1 MGEGFPSH
9 LSRRGPPMT
18 GRRIRI
24 GTRGSPLALAQTE
37 IARARLATAMP
48 ALAEPDGCEVVV
60 IRTTGDKVRDRP
72 LADVGGKGL
81 FSKEIDEAM
90 LAGRIDLAVHSVKD
104 LPTWLPA
111 GILLG
116 AVLPREDPRDVLI
129 ASAARIVD
137 LPPGAVVGTSS
148 LRRRAQ
154 VLARRP
160 DLRVV
165 PLRGNVHTRLHK
177 ALSGEVAATLLA
189 RAGLRRLGL
198 GDVGTV
204 LNPEEMLPAVG
215 QGAIGVTCREDDA
228 EMRALL
234 ATTSHRGAAA
244 EVSAERAM
252 LAALDGSCRTP
263 IGGLA
268 RADPAGLHLRGLV
281 ARPDGS
287 RLLAGERHGP
297 VDAGETMGTHLGKE
311 LRRRAG
317 PGFFDA

>member
-1 MGEGFPSH
+1 MS
-9 LSRRGPPMT
+9 
-18 GRRIRI
+18 GRCILI

-37 IARARLATAMP
+37 IVRARLAIAVP
-48 ALAEPDGCEVVV
+48 ALAEPGGYQVVV
-60 IRTTGDKVRDRP
+60 IRTTGDKVQDRP
-72 LADVGGKGL
+72 LAEIGGKGL

-111 GILLG
+111 GILIG

-160 DLRVV
+160 DLRLV
-165 PLRGNVHTRLHK
+165 PLRGNVHTRLRK
-177 ALSGEVAATLLA
+177 AAEGEVAATLLA

-198 GDVGTV
+198 GDTGTI
-204 LNPEEMLPAVG
+204 LDPEEMLPAVG
-215 QGAIGVTCREDDA
+215 QGAIGVTCREDDG

-234 ATTSHRGAAA
+234 AIASDAATSA

-252 LAALDGSCRTP
+252 LAILDGSCRTP

-268 RADPAGLHLRGLV
+268 RTDAAGLHLRGLV

-297 VDAGETMGTHLGKE
+297 ADAGEAMGMDLGQE

-317 PGFFDA
+317 PGFFDAWAR